1 MYEINPLLTNSPLIT
16 SFTEMKI
23 KTDSFC
29 VICAILCS
37 ASDREGETNQLF
49 AVLIRNPVFIF
60 VITHNPV
67 VSQ

>member
-1 MYEINPLLTNSPLIT
+1 MYDFNHPLTNFPLIT

-29 VICAILCS
+29 VICAMCS
-37 ASDREGETNQLF
+37 VSDKEGETNQLF